1 MKKIYPLLGVIASIS
16 YIIYVI
22 VGGVLSDGEYSH
34 LTNAISELPYFV
46 PQDSFV
52 WLEKLTIIYGLSLA
66 FFSIIAFMDFKKYKS
81 TICRIAFLLVLFNAL
96 SGMMMTFFPMDAR
109 DSQITVIGIG
119 HIVLAGFCAIFSI
132 LHPLFIGIGFKNV
145 VQFRHLT
152 IYSMISSLIIF
163 ISGCISAVGA
173 ANEYIY
179 FGVFERITIGTY
191 IIWILVISMNILFSN
206 IATANLEKYLK
217 NKVECT

>member
-16 YIIYVI
+16 YIIYVS

-34 LTNAISELPYFV
+34 LTNAISDLPYFI
-46 PQDSFV
+46 PQDSFI
-52 WLEKLTIIYGLSLA
+52 WLEKLTIIYRASLV
-66 FFSIIAFMDFKKYKS
+66 FFSIIAFIDFKKYKP
-81 TICRIAFLLVLFNAL
+81 TICRIAFLLVLVNSL
-96 SGMMMTFFPMDAR
+96 VGMMMTFFPMDVR
-109 DSQITVIGIG
+109 DSQITFIGITY
-119 HIVLAGFCAIFSI
+119 IVLTGFSLIFST
-132 LHPLFIGIGFKNV
+132 LPPLFIGIGVKNIV
-145 VQFRHLT
+145 KFRHLT

-173 ANEYIY
+173 VNEYIY

-191 IIWILVISMNILFSN
+191 IIWILVVSMNILFSN